1 MCTMTGTREFEPAEP
16 NGQQGLGVLP
26 LACRLP
32 SEAGAG
38 ARTVAL
44 RRHAEFG
51 LGLSLEERPM
61 LPQRSCGQGLA
72 AVVDSVVAVRPKR
85 LLVL

>member
-16 NGQQGLGVLP
+16 NGQQGIP
-26 LACRLP
+26 LACWLP

>member
-1 MCTMTGTREFEPAEP
+1 MTGTREFEPAEP
-16 NGQQGLGVLP
+16 NGQQGLAIP

-38 ARTVAL
+38 ARTLAL

>member
-1 MCTMTGTREFEPAEP
+1 MCMMTGTHEPAEL
-16 NGQQGLGVLP
+16 NGQQGLP

-72 AVVDSVVAVRPKR
+72 AVVDSVVAVRPSKTATR
-85 LLVL
+85 TR